1 MEAVDRNEPFFL
13 PLRSLPDLI
22 PLLAILG
29 DREDESLA
37 AAVTGSVF
45 DEDGVDGFDA
55 LVVDHG
61 DGVLLRLGVEGVA
74 TLRAFATEEPRQCHR
89 LGRNGPRF
97 AAASQHHSRYE
108 AAAKFLAKLESKTP
122 GKKKTRNRRSKRMAE
137 KFRRTVRFFGLSGF
151 SFAVVHLHDI
161 RTFAS

>member
-22 PLLAILG
+22 PLLAIFG

-61 DGVLLRLGVEGVA
+61 DGVLLRIGVEGVA
-74 TLRAFATEEPRQCHR
+74 TLRAFATEELLMVLRVVV
-89 LGRNGPRF
+89 L
-97 AAASQHHSRYE
+97 ASGTE
-108 AAAKFLAKLESKTP
+108 
-122 GKKKTRNRRSKRMAE
+122 
-137 KFRRTVRFFGLSGF
+137 
-151 SFAVVHLHDI
+151 
-161 RTFAS
+161 